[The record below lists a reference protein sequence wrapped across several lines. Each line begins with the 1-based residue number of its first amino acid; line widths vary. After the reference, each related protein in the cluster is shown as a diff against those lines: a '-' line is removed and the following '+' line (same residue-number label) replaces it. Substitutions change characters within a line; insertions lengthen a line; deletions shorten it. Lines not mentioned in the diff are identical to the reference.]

1 MRCVL
6 WLFLLVLPLSALAD
20 GWAALERNGAIAI
33 MRHALAPGGGDPAQ
47 FVLED
52 CETQRNLDARGRA
65 QARAIGAEMRLRAV
79 EFDEVF
85 TSQWCRCRETAAL
98 IEMGAVEALPSLN
111 SFFGGQGDRVGQTG
125 ATLAAL
131 SAREGRVLLVTHQVN
146 ITALTGV
153 FPKSGEIIVAE
164 LQDGALTVT
173 GRILIEPPQ

>member
-6 WLFLLVLPLSALAD
+6 WLLLLVLPLPALAD
-20 GWAALERNGAIAI
+20 GWAALERDGAIAI

-52 CETQRNLDARGRA
+52 CETQRNLDARGRD
-65 QARAIGAEMRLRAV
+65 QARAIGAELRLRGV
-79 EFDEVF
+79 KFDKVF

-98 IEMGAVEALPSLN
+98 IEMGAVQALPSLN
-111 SFFGGQGDRVGQTG
+111 SFFAGQGDRVGQTA

>member
-1 MRCVL
+1 MRRIFC
-6 WLFLLVLPLSALAD
+6 LLLMVLPLPAVAD
-20 GWAALERNGAIAI
+20 GWSALEREGAIAI

-65 QARAIGAEMRLRAV
+65 QARAIGAEMRARGV
-79 EFDEVF
+79 TFDRVF

-98 IEMGAVEALPSLN
+98 IGMRPAEDLPSLN
-111 SFFGGQGDRVGQTG
+111 SFFGGQGDRVAQTAATL
-125 ATLAAL
+125 ATLAAQD
-131 SAREGRVLLVTHQVN
+131 ARLLLVTHQVN

-164 LQDGALTVT
+164 LHAGALMVT
-173 GRILIEPPQ
+173 GRILIDPPE